1 MRQHRL
7 QPASARPNES
17 SFFATLRSYT
27 YLAPNVSLWLSVSP
41 STTNLEF
48 SNSNFEN
55 RFVRSLCT
63 YRTCVRLKKEEK
75 KKEKTI
81 RLVGEWI
88 RKKGYRK
95 ETIPDVGRKSLPLII
110 AISMLIL
117 GLA

>member
-27 YLAPNVSLWLSVSP
+27 FHSGFLFLHQLPTSNSP
-41 STTNLEF
+41 TT
-48 SNSNFEN
+48 NSNFEN

-63 YRTCVRLKKEEK
+63 YRTCVRFKKEEK